1 MKVDEIWRV
10 WTVGAKLL
18 FIIEIPMLILIE
30 QVLKQYW
37 YVSRCAN
44 NELAPCILKL
54 KNNTEWKQ
62 TTVTEITENR
72 FGNFRFWGENMLDRF
87 GFFSFSSPDLN
98 GPFFATIYSLFHLM
112 WCGLDPL
119 PIHVQSLTTDRPT
132 VLGCP
137 QISTFVP
144 KATAKWCITLF
155 FYFRFVFFFFFFFFF
170 LTSGLPHCPYFSCGE
185 VRTFFNE

>member
-1 MKVDEIWRV
+1 
-10 WTVGAKLL
+10 
-18 FIIEIPMLILIE
+18 MLILIE

-87 GFFSFSSPDLN
+87 GFFSFSSPVLLYMKCSAGLVVSAPDFGSQNPEFKSHWKRNSALDCLALHCIEPFIIILPWSGYDLN
-98 GPFFATIYSLFHLM
+98 NVERDIKH
-112 WCGLDPL
+112 
-119 PIHVQSLTTDRPT
+119 
-132 VLGCP
+132 
-137 QISTFVP
+137 QI
-144 KATAKWCITLF
+144 IIM
-155 FYFRFVFFFFFFFFF
+155 
-170 LTSGLPHCPYFSCGE
+170 
-185 VRTFFNE
+185 

>member
-1 MKVDEIWRV
+1 
-10 WTVGAKLL
+10 
-18 FIIEIPMLILIE
+18 MLILIE

-87 GFFSFSSPDLN
+87 GFFSFSSPVPVYKIWIQYTN
-98 GPFFATIYSLFHLM
+98 LFK
-112 WCGLDPL
+112 
-119 PIHVQSLTTDRPT
+119 SYR
-132 VLGCP
+132 
-137 QISTFVP
+137 
-144 KATAKWCITLF
+144 K
-155 FYFRFVFFFFFFFFF
+155 
-170 LTSGLPHCPYFSCGE
+170 
-185 VRTFFNE
+185 

>member
-1 MKVDEIWRV
+1 
-10 WTVGAKLL
+10 
-18 FIIEIPMLILIE
+18 MLILIE

-87 GFFSFSSPDLN
+87 GFFSFSSPAWECIGIPEYQSATKNTMTCQLCLFVLRPSQPN
-98 GPFFATIYSLFHLM
+98 GVMWSAVSLPNH
-112 WCGLDPL
+112 
-119 PIHVQSLTTDRPT
+119 
-132 VLGCP
+132 
-137 QISTFVP
+137 TFTGQ
-144 KATAKWCITLF
+144 A
-155 FYFRFVFFFFFFFFF
+155 
-170 LTSGLPHCPYFSCGE
+170 
-185 VRTFFNE
+185 

>member
-87 GFFSFSSPDLN
+87 GFFSFSSPD
-98 GPFFATIYSLFHLM
+98 GHGGHHGDPDEVKKFLF
-112 WCGLDPL
+112 PL
-119 PIHVQSLTTDRPT
+119 PTEASYEIWLGLTQWFLRCLDDGWMEGRQQMDDDGASL
-132 VLGCP
+132 
-137 QISTFVP
+137 
-144 KATAKWCITLF
+144 
-155 FYFRFVFFFFFFFFF
+155 
-170 LTSGLPHCPYFSCGE
+170 
-185 VRTFFNE
+185 

>member
-1 MKVDEIWRV
+1 
-10 WTVGAKLL
+10 
-18 FIIEIPMLILIE
+18 MLILIE

-87 GFFSFSSPDLN
+87 GFFSFSSPGVEPDQTAPRSGSKL
-98 GPFFATIYSLFHLM
+98 FVCMQKVCLKSLQEAAADDMNRCSFSWHL
-112 WCGLDPL
+112 
-119 PIHVQSLTTDRPT
+119 
-132 VLGCP
+132 
-137 QISTFVP
+137 
-144 KATAKWCITLF
+144 
-155 FYFRFVFFFFFFFFF
+155 
-170 LTSGLPHCPYFSCGE
+170 
-185 VRTFFNE
+185 

>member
-1 MKVDEIWRV
+1 
-10 WTVGAKLL
+10 
-18 FIIEIPMLILIE
+18 MLILIE

-87 GFFSFSSPDLN
+87 GFFSFSSPGPESSLVAQDILLN
-98 GPFFATIYSLFHLM
+98 PEIAGGTY
-112 WCGLDPL
+112 D
-119 PIHVQSLTTDRPT
+119 
-132 VLGCP
+132 
-137 QISTFVP
+137 
-144 KATAKWCITLF
+144 
-155 FYFRFVFFFFFFFFF
+155 
-170 LTSGLPHCPYFSCGE
+170 
-185 VRTFFNE
+185 

>member
-1 MKVDEIWRV
+1 
-10 WTVGAKLL
+10 
-18 FIIEIPMLILIE
+18 MLILIE

-87 GFFSFSSPDLN
+87 GFFSFSSPGAELQGSYLN
-98 GPFFATIYSLFHLM
+98 LH
-112 WCGLDPL
+112 
-119 PIHVQSLTTDRPT
+119 QRLT
-132 VLGCP
+132 
-137 QISTFVP
+137 
-144 KATAKWCITLF
+144 
-155 FYFRFVFFFFFFFFF
+155 VFENRA
-170 LTSGLPHCPYFSCGE
+170 LY
-185 VRTFFNE
+185 

>member
-1 MKVDEIWRV
+1 
-10 WTVGAKLL
+10 
-18 FIIEIPMLILIE
+18 MLILIE

-87 GFFSFSSPDLN
+87 GFFSFSSPAGED
-98 GPFFATIYSLFHLM
+98 
-112 WCGLDPL
+112 CGWP
-119 PIHVQSLTTDRPT
+119 HQT
-132 VLGCP
+132 VG
-137 QISTFVP
+137 V
-144 KATAKWCITLF
+144 
-155 FYFRFVFFFFFFFFF
+155 
-170 LTSGLPHCPYFSCGE
+170 
-185 VRTFFNE
+185 N

>member
-1 MKVDEIWRV
+1 M
-10 WTVGAKLL
+10 L

-87 GFFSFSSPDLN
+87 GFFSFSSPGINIIVGIMHQCDHQINFSSMCRSVTYILW
-98 GPFFATIYSLFHLM
+98 PSKFASCLENYLFQESCTWDDRSVSLR
-112 WCGLDPL
+112 D
-119 PIHVQSLTTDRPT
+119 
-132 VLGCP
+132 
-137 QISTFVP
+137 
-144 KATAKWCITLF
+144 
-155 FYFRFVFFFFFFFFF
+155 
-170 LTSGLPHCPYFSCGE
+170 
-185 VRTFFNE
+185 

>member
-1 MKVDEIWRV
+1 
-10 WTVGAKLL
+10 
-18 FIIEIPMLILIE
+18 MLILIE

-87 GFFSFSSPDLN
+87 GFFSFSSP
-98 GPFFATIYSLFHLM
+98 ATYM
-112 WCGLDPL
+112 Y
-119 PIHVQSLTTDRPT
+119 LTGIFNVKMNFGIMRHE
-132 VLGCP
+132 
-137 QISTFVP
+137 
-144 KATAKWCITLF
+144 
-155 FYFRFVFFFFFFFFF
+155 FYF
-170 LTSGLPHCPYFSCGE
+170 CG
-185 VRTFFNE
+185 FY

>member
-87 GFFSFSSPDLN
+87 GFFSFSSPGTHLAQTFLRSKC
-98 GPFFATIYSLFHLM
+98 FFRIVCT
-112 WCGLDPL
+112 L
-119 PIHVQSLTTDRPT
+119 PSDMPVQLAISLTDNCTACLTTIFTAARLVLVT
-132 VLGCP
+132 EVLGLP
-137 QISTFVP
+137 GQVSSSTENFP
-144 KATAKWCITLF
+144 ALKALTQLKLCTLK
-155 FYFRFVFFFFFFFFF
+155 
-170 LTSGLPHCPYFSCGE
+170 
-185 VRTFFNE
+185 

>member
-1 MKVDEIWRV
+1 M
-10 WTVGAKLL
+10 L

-87 GFFSFSSPDLN
+87 GFFSFSSP
-98 GPFFATIYSLFHLM
+98 GCRYSLEVPLRGTSNGYPQHIFLWRNKKRHLNTRV
-112 WCGLDPL
+112 
-119 PIHVQSLTTDRPT
+119 VQKVLSLIGFLSFI
-132 VLGCP
+132 LG
-137 QISTFVP
+137 IF
-144 KATAKWCITLF
+144 
-155 FYFRFVFFFFFFFFF
+155 
-170 LTSGLPHCPYFSCGE
+170 
-185 VRTFFNE
+185 

>member
-1 MKVDEIWRV
+1 
-10 WTVGAKLL
+10 
-18 FIIEIPMLILIE
+18 MLILIE

-87 GFFSFSSPDLN
+87 GFFSFSSPAVGVTYISWFSD
-98 GPFFATIYSLFHLM
+98 FALYLEYYLLDKCHTWDISSL
-112 WCGLDPL
+112 
-119 PIHVQSLTTDRPT
+119 
-132 VLGCP
+132 
-137 QISTFVP
+137 
-144 KATAKWCITLF
+144 
-155 FYFRFVFFFFFFFFF
+155 
-170 LTSGLPHCPYFSCGE
+170 
-185 VRTFFNE
+185 